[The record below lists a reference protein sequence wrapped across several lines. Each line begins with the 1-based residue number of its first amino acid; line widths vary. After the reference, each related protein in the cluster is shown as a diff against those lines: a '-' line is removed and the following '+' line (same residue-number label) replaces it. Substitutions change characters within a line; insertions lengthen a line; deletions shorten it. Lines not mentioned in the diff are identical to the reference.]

1 MIPLVKLLFQAGMN
15 PPSDSPP
22 ADNLPALPFHVEN
35 GSPENLQPDQNLGL
49 TAVKNCIETLK
60 FANMHDQALAVL
72 LSAQPCLT
80 KQKEF
85 TRMAVDFFSGTDMP
99 VEDPPHAARAD
110 GGDPGQLNSNN
121 PRAEENDRRVTSK
134 RLNDEIAQTLLGI
147 NSQMIAL
154 KNEIAANYVHH
165 HHEIAMIQQM
175 VGDSAETIRTEIKD
189 NSQGVET
196 EQNMNTMSHNGLGRW
211 CSMRRTE

>member
-1 MIPLVKLLFQAGMN
+1 MN
-15 PPSDSPP
+15 PPSDSLP
-22 ADNLPALPFHVEN
+22 ADDLPALPFHVEN
-35 GSPENLQPDQNLGL
+35 GSPENLQTDQNLGL

-85 TRMAVDFFSGTDMP
+85 TRMAVDFFSETDMP
-99 VEDPPHAARAD
+99 VEDPPHVARAD
-110 GGDPGQLNSNN
+110 SGGPGQLNLKKIPSG
-121 PRAEENDRRVTSK
+121 ENSRHVTSK
-134 RLNDEIAQTLLGI
+134 HLNDEITQTLLGI

-154 KNEIAANYVHH
+154 KNEIAANYVNHH
-165 HHEIAMIQQM
+165 HDIAMIQQM
-175 VGDSAETIRTEIKD
+175 VGDSAETIRMEIKD
-189 NSQGVET
+189 NGHGVEIV
-196 EQNMNTMSHNGLGRW
+196 ENMNTMPHNGLGRW

>member
-1 MIPLVKLLFQAGMN
+1 MN
-15 PPSDSPP
+15 PPSDLLP
-22 ADNLPALPFHVEN
+22 ADDLSALPFHVEN
-35 GSPENLQPDQNLGL
+35 GSPENLQTDQNLGL

-85 TRMAVDFFSGTDMP
+85 TRMAVDFFSEANIP
-99 VEDPPHAARAD
+99 VEGASHVARAD
-110 GGDPGQLNSNN
+110 SGDLGQLDPKNF
-121 PRAEENDRRVTSK
+121 PAEENGRPVASK

-165 HHEIAMIQQM
+165 HHEIAMIQQI
-175 VGDSAETIRTEIKD
+175 VGDSAETIRMEIKD
-189 NSQGVET
+189 NAQDIET
-196 EQNMNTMSHNGLGRW
+196 EESVNTMYHNGLGRW
-211 CSMRRTE
+211 CSMRHTE